1 MQVMKV
7 DYMSFE
13 HPMSESDEDNS
24 NHRDGY
30 ESPDFERPNQK
41 VFCISTLHWRN
52 SELTQVMHSLD
63 KKATRR
69 GSVSSTNMRVERHR
83 TGIISSC
90 SAPDNASTFAS
101 FFHLLIISVF
111 LATLMLGSARAE
123 FL

>member
-30 ESPDFERPNQK
+30 ESPDFERPKKK
-41 VFCISTLHWRN
+41 VFCISTLHWCN
-52 SELTQVMHSLD
+52 SDLTQVMHSLD

-69 GSVSSTNMRVERHR
+69 GSV
-83 TGIISSC
+83 
-90 SAPDNASTFAS
+90 TFPIQNYFWRRNS
-101 FFHLLIISVF
+101 GYVTVQVF
-111 LATLMLGSARAE
+111 ILTPNTH
-123 FL
+123 